1 MNCTVITSHLDPAIA
16 DAHLQ
21 KACDAIN
28 NWLENVKLSLYASKT
43 VLVIFSRRKIALPQL
58 FLFINGIKIIPS
70 RTVKYLGFLLDA
82 QLKWTDHITQKCV
95 AAKRALFAVY
105 NCLRATWGV
114 ERRRPVFADSNL
126 NRLKFELIQEL
137 IQKTSYLNHN
147 RFRFKSV

>member
-58 FLFINGIKIIPS
+58 FLFINIKIIPT
-70 RTVKYLGFLLDA
+70 RTV
-82 QLKWTDHITQKCV
+82 
-95 AAKRALFAVY
+95 
-105 NCLRATWGV
+105 
-114 ERRRPVFADSNL
+114 
-126 NRLKFELIQEL
+126 
-137 IQKTSYLNHN
+137 
-147 RFRFKSV
+147 